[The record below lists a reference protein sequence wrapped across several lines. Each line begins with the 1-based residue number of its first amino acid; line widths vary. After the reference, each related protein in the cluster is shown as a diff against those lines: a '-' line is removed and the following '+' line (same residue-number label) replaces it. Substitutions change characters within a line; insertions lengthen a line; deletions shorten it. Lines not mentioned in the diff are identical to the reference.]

1 MTSAN
6 VSKVTAGMTVQTSA
20 SKKSGKDE
28 QEAVDFMSM
37 LGNFAVNHSQQ
48 NNPVTFQVSD
58 STSNKTVEYEK
69 LSTKDDRIPKVTG
82 KTDDAD
88 MQKVDQAVE
97 EFAKEVQQEVKELL
111 GVDDAQLE
119 AAMKELGLT
128 YQDLMDP
135 ANLANL
141 VMNLTGEEDQL
152 GLLMNADFQEL
163 MQNVEVLS
171 KNLLQELGMTPQ
183 EAAEVFAQLE
193 QNAAQIT
200 EEVPQQMQEVTD
212 TQADVLK
219 VQQTDDVQITEQKS
233 QVTGLTETNA
243 AATESVESDG
253 NVQNVE
259 ETVSQEV
266 RVENDQTAS
275 QQEGQQEEAPENSM
289 TTEDDASLLQ
299 QNDTTEKSI
308 FTEHTFQQTVQTIRT
323 DNITAAPTTAVPQ
336 NVVFNTLD
344 VIRQVSEFTRVM
356 YQGDTT
362 SMEMQL
368 NPENLG
374 KIYVQVT
381 AKEGVVT
388 AHLAV
393 QNEIVKEALENQTI
407 QLRENMNQQGIK
419 VEAVEVTIASHEFE
433 RNLEQNQQGSAQD
446 EQREQASKSPRR
458 NISMNQLDEL
468 SGLMS
473 EEEMLV
479 AKIMRDNGN
488 SVDFTA

>member
-6 VSKVTAGMTVQTSA
+6 VSKVTAGMTVPTSA

-37 LGNFAVNHSQQ
+37 LGNFAVNNSQQ

-58 STSNKTVEYEK
+58 SASNKTVEYEK

-135 ANLANL
+135 VNSANL

-259 ETVSQEV
+259 EPVSQEV

-323 DNITAAPTTAVPQ
+323 DNITAAPTTAVPH